1 MRAKNIPK
9 CIHCKGIA
17 RPNILMFGDYG
28 WIPDRSDRQ
37 EMNFDDFLNAVK
49 MIKLSFWR

>member
-1 MRAKNIPK
+1 MGNNEEVEVDFDTMRAKNIPK

-37 EMNFDDFLNAVK
+37 EMNFDDF
-49 MIKLSFWR
+49 